1 MLGLRIDDTRREN
14 GEVLAD
20 ICGLSCSYQGKV
32 YEVAEGKRVLG
43 QYNMEA
49 GNVNFSV
56 VE

>member
-32 YEVAEGKRVLG
+32 YEVAEGKRVIG